1 MSAPHAINH
10 YRENAVKPADMYTG
24 SLALLLQ
31 KLTGC
36 HCIYSN
42 SFSKEDP
49 NYILGGEYKAALGTI
64 VKEHQ
69 IKFVIDLHGA
79 SKDREFD
86 MDLGTLH
93 GTSIQANNI
102 NEVVRIFSIMV
113 LPMFIKTIHFLHLI
127 PERSLHIQPK
137 NC

>member
-1 MSAPHAINH
+1 LSNVIIDKYKHLRRPNKDGDRLSEKYKNIS
-10 YRENAVKPADMYTG
+10 Y
-24 SLALLLQ
+24 
-31 KLTGC
+31 
-36 HCIYSN
+36 YSN

-93 GTSIQANNI
+93 GTSI
-102 NEVVRIFSIMV
+102 
-113 LPMFIKTIHFLHLI
+113 
-127 PERSLHIQPK
+127 
-137 NC
+137 